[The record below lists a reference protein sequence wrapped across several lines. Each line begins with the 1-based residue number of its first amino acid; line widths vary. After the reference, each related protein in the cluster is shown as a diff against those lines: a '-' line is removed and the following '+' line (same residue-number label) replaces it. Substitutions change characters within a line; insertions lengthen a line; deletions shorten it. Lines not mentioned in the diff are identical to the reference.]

1 MKIVY
6 HAENAMDANIL
17 AGVLSSADIYAQVR
31 GAGMQGAVG
40 EAAAMNNVKV
50 WVHDEDYAEARD
62 IVEGWQSAEFT
73 TDDADLFDAEDDYLQ
88 EPVQSES
95 HLVRDVC
102 IAVAIVLLFVAATI
116 KF

>member
-73 TDDADLFDAEDDYLQ
+73 ADDADLFDAEDDYLQ

>member
-6 HAENAMDANIL
+6 HAENVMDATIIRDL
-17 AGVLSSADIYAQVR
+17 LVSADIFAQVR

-50 WVHDEDYAEARD
+50 WVHDEDYAVARTV
-62 IVEGWQSAEFT
+62 IGEWESAEYVAE
-73 TDDADLFDAEDDYLQ
+73 DADLFSDDDYHHQ
-88 EPVQSES
+88 EPEQTES

-102 IAVAIVLLFVAATI
+102 IAVAIVLLFLAATI

>member
-17 AGVLSSADIYAQVR
+17 VGVLASADIYAQVR
-31 GAGMQGAVG
+31 GAGLQGAVG

-50 WVHDEDYAEARD
+50 WVQDEDYAEARE
-62 IVEGWQSAEFT
+62 IVDGWQSAEFT
-73 TDDADLFDAEDDYLQ
+73 ADDADLFDAEDDYHQ
-88 EPVQSES
+88 EPMQTES

-102 IAVAIVLLFVAATI
+102 IAVVIVLLFVAATI
-116 KF
+116 EF

>member
-6 HAENAMDANIL
+6 HAENAMDATIIRDL
-17 AGVLSSADIYAQVR
+17 LTSSDIYAQVR
-31 GAGMQGAVG
+31 GMGMQGAVG

-50 WVHDEDYAEARD
+50 WVHDEDYVQARE
-62 IVEGWQSAEFT
+62 IVDGWQAADFT
-73 TDDADLFDAEDDYLQ
+73 SEDADLFDAEDDYHQ
-88 EPVQSES
+88 EPAPTES

-116 KF
+116 EF